1 MTIAE
6 TVLSLRRVRLGC
18 GPAPDRRQV
27 TAEEHEDVDDAN
39 DRSTV
44 RAELRFEI
52 GFLHDR
58 VNALLTAEA
67 FLTIAYTAAMSNG
80 ASWGPAFAA
89 VVGPVLAVLGLVL
102 ALLAWPGVTATAR
115 LVLDLTKDQG
125 ALLTQQVDDPAATPP
140 GSRRSAFAAVQA
152 NQRKSLLFF
161 RAVPAIFAVV
171 WIALALVAVYLTW

>member
-1 MTIAE
+1 M
-6 TVLSLRRVRLGC
+6 
-18 GPAPDRRQV
+18 
-27 TAEEHEDVDDAN
+27 DDAD

-80 ASWGPAFAA
+80 ASWGPSFAA
-89 VVGPVLAVLGLVL
+89 VVGPLLAILGLVL

-115 LVLDLTKDQG
+115 LVLELTKDHG
-125 ALLTQQVDDPAATPP
+125 VLLTRQVDDPVSASPE
-140 GSRRSAFAAVQA
+140 GSRQLAFAAVQA
-152 NQRKSLLFF
+152 NQRRSLLFF
-161 RAVPAIFAVV
+161 RAVPAIFAAV